1 MQPLALLPPSVELS
15 VDGVAISDSAV
26 DLFLRTTSAVA
37 VCPLCGRPSH
47 HVHSRYVRHASDL
60 PYQGRATTLHLTARR
75 FVCKNKDCP
84 RAVFC
89 ERLPDLVCKHARS
102 TTRLVGVQRAVGF
115 ALGGEPGSCLS
126 GEMGMPT
133 SATTLLRRVK
143 QAASKPVTTP
153 RVLGVDDWAW
163 RKGLR
168 YGTILVD
175 LERGEVIDLLPS
187 RDGDA
192 LKQWLLDHPG
202 VEVISRDRASAYAQA
217 ASEAAPD
224 AVQVADRW
232 HLLKNIREM
241 LERFFER
248 HRSQIKAVAPA
259 LAQPLAPQPP
269 AIQPPENAMVE
280 TEKTAVAPAVVPS
293 EPTPKE
299 RAAQTRATSAKTRL
313 ERFQEVRRRHAE
325 GESIRLIGKQ
335 MGLSRGAVRRYL
347 RQDHCP
353 DWRPGQARPNRLDR
367 FRAWIDEQLQS
378 GRRNAVELHQEL
390 EERGYDGGY
399 DAVRRFLTRRLA
411 ALGKTR
417 KRANAATCR
426 QVPTPSARSLSYD
439 LIRSPE
445 KRAAEQ
451 QGRVNILAG
460 IDEPFREVL
469 ARAEELAAMLRKQS
483 PLSLEDWLE
492 KAEGSAIPEVT
503 NFAKGIRLDEAAV
516 SAAISQRW
524 SNGPVEGAVNRLK
537 TIKRQMYGRAGFT
550 LLRARVLHAG

>member
-1 MQPLALLPPSVELS
+1 MQPLALLPPSVALA

-26 DLFLRTTSAVA
+26 TLFLRTTSETAD
-37 VCPLCGRPSH
+37 CPLCGRPSG
-47 HVHSRYVRHASDL
+47 HVHSRYARHASDL
-60 PYQGRATTLHLTARR
+60 PMQGRQTTLGLTARR
-75 FVCKNKDCP
+75 FFCKNKECP

-89 ERLPDLVCKHARS
+89 ERLPDLVHSRARA
-102 TTRLVGVQRAVGF
+102 TTRLTNLQRAIGF
-115 ALGGEPGSCLS
+115 ALGGEPGACLTE
-126 GEMGMPT
+126 EMGMPT

-143 QAASKPVTTP
+143 QAASKPVKTP

-163 RKGLR
+163 RKGQR

-187 RDGDA
+187 RDADA
-192 LKQWLLDHPG
+192 LKQWLLEHPG

-217 ASEAAPD
+217 ASEAAPE

-248 HRSQIKAVAPA
+248 HRGQIKAVASQ
-259 LAQPLAPQPP
+259 LAQPLAPQCP
-269 AIQPPENAMVE
+269 AAETPE
-280 TEKTAVAPAVVPS
+280 TAKAQDEAEAAATAPPS
-293 EPTPKE
+293 ELTPKE
-299 RAAQTRATSAKTRL
+299 RQAQARATSAKSRQ
-313 ERFQEVRRRHAE
+313 ERFQEARRRHAE
-325 GESIRLIGKQ
+325 GESARLISKE

-367 FRAWIDEQLQS
+367 FRPWIDEQIQN

-390 EERGYDGGY
+390 ERRGYDGGY
-399 DAVRRFLTRRLA
+399 DAVRRYLTRRLA
-411 ALGKTR
+411 ALGKAS

-426 QVPTPSARSLSYD
+426 QVPVPSARSLSYD
-439 LIRSPE
+439 LIRSPD
-445 KRAAEQ
+445 KREAEQ
-451 QGRVNILAG
+451 QARVNVLAG
-460 IDEPFREVL
+460 IDEPFREAL
-469 ARAEELAAMLRKQS
+469 ARAEELAAMLRKQLS
-483 PLSLEDWLE
+483 LSLEDWLQ
-492 KAEGSAIPEVT
+492 KAEGSAIPEVA

-516 SAAISQRW
+516 SAAITLEW